1 MEMVAYIDYSLIG
14 HKYFI
19 QLKNKY
25 SNIDFVTDLLRKDEI
40 EILIAMPK
48 VVKNINI
55 KEYPNLKWIQ
65 YLMAGYDGLNF
76 KKFKESMIIFS
87 TAQNVFSKSIAEDV
101 LTKIFYFNRN
111 ISHYIESKYKK
122 NWEPIQEEIELTGST
137 ALILGVG
144 SIGKEL
150 AKKFKAFDMFIIGYR
165 KKHLNEKNFDKIIVM
180 ESELNEA
187 LNIADY
193 VIMALPLNRDTRYM
207 FDFNKFKN
215 MKKNALFIN
224 VGRGETVKQED
235 MILAL
240 KQSIIRGAGIDV
252 VYPEPLPSD
261 SELWNLDNLYITPH
275 NASSSI
281 HMARRIY
288 ELIVTNL
295 DRYLDNK
302 IVKYIINN

>member
-1 MEMVAYIDYSLIG
+1 MVAYIDYSLIG